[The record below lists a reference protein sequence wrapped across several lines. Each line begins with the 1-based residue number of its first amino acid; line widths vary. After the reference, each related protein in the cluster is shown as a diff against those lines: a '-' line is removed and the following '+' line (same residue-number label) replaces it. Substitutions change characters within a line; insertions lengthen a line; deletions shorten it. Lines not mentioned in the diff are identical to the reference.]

1 MSQRNSYGAD
11 EFLASF
17 EDHEDYDGLARNLVL
32 GYFRWDSGALYF
44 SPSLGPCPFI
54 ELPKETRIIPD
65 QTYNCP
71 FPFGNEQMWSGQV
84 ELPDPAATKAFLE
97 EIGFDMG

>member
-1 MSQRNSYGAD
+1 MNQRKSYEAD
-11 EFLASF
+11 EFLELF
-17 EDHEDYDGLARNLVL
+17 VDHADYDGLARNLVS
-32 GYFRWDSGALYF
+32 GYFRWKSDALYY

-54 ELPKETRIIPD
+54 KLPKGTRVIPD

-84 ELPDPAATKAFLE
+84 ELPDSAATNAFLA
-97 EIGFDMG
+97 EIGFDTG